1 MSIRDQLN
9 DPDYREAQRAQIRDS
24 MPQRYPDAAK
34 ALDMTKEQ
42 ADAFFDLL
50 ARQQFDRMDSA
61 FNSNDG
67 EESRQQAVRA
77 ATDSAHRQLIE
88 IESQIGAVKYQ
99 KWQDYQR
106 TLASGE
112 HVGM

>member
-9 DPDYREAQRAQIRDS
+9 DPDYREAQRAQIRNS
-24 MPQRYPDAAK
+24 MPQRYPDVAK
-34 ALDMTKEQ
+34 VLDFTQEQ
-42 ADAFFDLL
+42 VDAFFDLL
-50 ARQQFDRMDSA
+50 ARQQFDQMVNTFSANDS
-61 FNSNDG
+61 

-77 ATDSAHRQLIE
+77 GIELARRQQTE

-99 KWQDYQR
+99 KWRDYQQ
-106 TLASGE
+106 TLVARQ